1 MSAHYA
7 RPSMPH
13 VDGMTHH
20 FTSANGVHVHYA
32 EAGSG
37 PALVLLHG
45 WPQHWWSWRH
55 LVEPLAEHYRVIC
68 PDIRGMGW
76 SEAPATGYSV
86 WDLTADL
93 FALLDDLGLDGVV
106 RLAGH
111 DWGSLAA
118 YQAAL
123 DQPERFDR
131 LVPMGGVH
139 LWSGVASRP
148 TIYARPWHLPL
159 FAAPGGRLLAE
170 RTGFIR
176 WIVDYWSACPFDDDV
191 ADVYVRP
198 AMRPGSANAV
208 HLRDRSV
215 VTREIP
221 HYLRTAPKLR
231 LKVPTLH
238 LNGTADPLSRDVPD
252 SYREFADDMR
262 LELVPDAG
270 HFIADENPHWVA
282 DRLLRFLR

>member
-1 MSAHYA
+1 MSAHYPRSA
-7 RPSMPH
+7 MPDTEG
-13 VDGMTHH
+13 VTHH
-20 FTSANGVHVHYA
+20 FASVNGVHVHWA

-37 PALVLLHG
+37 DPVVLLHG

-55 LVEPLAEHYRVIC
+55 LIAPLAEHYRVIC

-76 SEAPATGYSV
+76 SEAPAGGYSV

-93 FALLDDLGLDGVV
+93 LALLDHLGLDGGV

-139 LWSGVASRP
+139 LWSGVGSRR

-159 FAAPGGRLLAE
+159 FAGPAGRLLAE

-176 WIVDYWSACPFDDDV
+176 WIVDYWSARPFDDDV
-191 ADVYVRP
+191 ADVYVKP

-215 VTREIP
+215 ITREIP
-221 HYLRTAPKLR
+221 HYLRTAPDLR

-238 LNGTADPLSRDVPD
+238 LNGDHDPLARDVPD
-252 SYREFADDMR
+252 SYRKFADDMR

-282 DRLLRFLR
+282 DRLLSFLR